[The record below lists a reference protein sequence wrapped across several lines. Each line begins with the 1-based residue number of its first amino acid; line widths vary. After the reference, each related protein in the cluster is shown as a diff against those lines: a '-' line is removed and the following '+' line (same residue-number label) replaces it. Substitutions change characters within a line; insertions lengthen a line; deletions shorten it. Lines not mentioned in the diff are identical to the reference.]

1 MKTIMTLFLLVFGH
15 AYAGDIT
22 LDNLTQD
29 DVTKISKE
37 FSANF
42 VHTIV
47 APASSYGKI
56 FGFELGVVGG
66 ISKSPNIDRISKT
79 FDQTAD
85 IPAIPHAGIAL
96 GVSVP
101 FGITGELSMIPSTSL
116 GDVDLKNTSLALKW
130 TFTDLTKIPFDMA
143 IRLHTGSSELSYAD
157 VVDTNVNA
165 NVKWET
171 SSSGANFE
179 ISKKL
184 LFFEPYFGVGTVST
198 KTKIGVT
205 AATNVNI
212 FTFTADQ
219 SYTSK
224 SSGSQV
230 YGGFNLNIFLL
241 KIGLEAGSVMGVS
254 KYTAKVSLY
263 F

>member
-1 MKTIMTLFLLVFGH
+1 MMTMLFLFLGQ

-47 APASSYGKI
+47 APASTYGKV

-66 ISKSPNIDRISKT
+66 LTKTPNINRISKT
-79 FDQTAD
+79 FDPSAD
-85 IPAIPHAGIAL
+85 IEMIPHAGLAL

-101 FGITGELSMIPSTSL
+101 FGITGELSMIPSTKL
-116 GDVDLKNTSLALKW
+116 GDVTLQNTSFALKW
-130 TFTDLTKIPFDMA
+130 TFTELTKLPFDMA
-143 IRLHTGSSELSYAD
+143 VRLHAGSSDLSYAD

-171 SSSGANFE
+171 SSSGANLE

-184 LFFEPYFGVGTVST
+184 LFFEPYFGFGTVST
-198 KTKIGVT
+198 ETKIGVS

-212 FTFTADQ
+212 FTFTTAQ
-219 SYTSK
+219 SYTAK
-224 SSGSQV
+224 NSGSQV
-230 YGGFNLNIFLL
+230 YGGFNLNLFIL
-241 KIGLEAGSVMGVS
+241 KIGAEASSVMGVS
-254 KYTAKVSLY
+254 KYAGKISFY

>member
-1 MKTIMTLFLLVFGH
+1 MLLMFLGQAF
-15 AYAGDIT
+15 AGDIT

-42 VHTIV
+42 IHTIV
-47 APASSYGKI
+47 APASAYGKI

-66 ISKSPNIDRISKT
+66 ITKSPNINRISKT
-79 FDQTAD
+79 FDSSAD

-101 FGITGELSMIPSTSL
+101 LGFTGELSMIPSTKL
-116 GDVDLKNTSLALKW
+116 GDVSLKNTSFGLKW
-130 TFTDLTKIPFDMA
+130 TFTELTKLPFDMA
-143 IRLHTGSSELSYAD
+143 VRLHAGSSTLSYAD

-165 NVKWET
+165 EVQWET
-171 SSSGANFE
+171 SSKGANFE
-179 ISKKL
+179 ISKNL
-184 LFFEPYFGVGTVST
+184 LFFEPYFGFGTVST
-198 KTKIGVT
+198 ETKIGVS
-205 AATNVNI
+205 ASTNVNI
-212 FTFTADQ
+212 FTFTSDQ

-224 SSGSQV
+224 NSGSQV
-230 YGGFNLNIFLL
+230 YGGFNLNLFVL
-241 KIGLEAGSVMGVS
+241 KIGVEAGSVMGVS
-254 KYTAKVSLY
+254 KYSGKVSLY